1 MNAVLKTRVLPDVQ
15 SRPDTRNLPIE
26 AAGIQGLRA
35 HATVPAHGRPV
46 PTLATWSLSVGVPAA
61 ARGTHMS
68 RFVELVEAERTPLTP
83 ASLRALLERMLAKLG
98 AASGAIEVAY
108 PLLLPKRAPASG
120 ALSHLDY
127 GVRWCIEAAADGSRL
142 QRLTVTVPVT
152 TLCPCS
158 KEISD
163 HGAHNQRSLVTVSVE
178 LAKDIEPEILIA
190 AAEASASCELYGLLK
205 REDEKAVTERAYENP
220 KFAEDLVRDVAL
232 ELARDPRVARYE
244 VLAENL
250 ESIHNHSAFA
260 RLRGDGPLH
269 AGT

>member
-1 MNAVLKTRVLPDVQ
+1 MNAVLEPLALPDVQ

-26 AAGIQGLRA
+26 AAGIQGLRS
-35 HATVPAHGRPV
+35 HATVLAHGRPV

-68 RFVELVEAERTPLTP
+68 RFVELVEARGSPITP
-83 ASLRALLERMLAKLG
+83 ASLRALLARMLERLG
-98 AASGAIEVAY
+98 AAAGSLEVAY

-120 ALSHLDY
+120 ALSHVDY
-127 GVRWCIEAAADGSRL
+127 EVRWRLEAAADGR
-142 QRLTVTVPVT
+142 RELTLAVRVPVT

-163 HGAHNQRSLVTVSVE
+163 YGAHNQRSLVTVTAEHAGDVT
-178 LAKDIEPEILIA
+178 PEMLIA
-190 AAEASASCELYGLLK
+190 AAERSASCELYGLLK

-232 ELARDPRVARYE
+232 VLEGDERIIRFE

-260 RLRGDGPLH
+260 RIRGPRQRH
-269 AGT
+269 AGP

>member
-1 MNAVLKTRVLPDVQ
+1 MNAVLRPALLPDVQ

-35 HATVPAHGRPV
+35 HATVLVDGRPA
-46 PTLATWSLSVGVPAA
+46 PTLATWSLSVAVPAA

-68 RFVELVEAERTPLTP
+68 RFVELVEAERAPITPP
-83 ASLRALLERMLAKLG
+83 SLRAMLARMLGRLG
-98 AASGAIEVAY
+98 AASGALEVAY
-108 PLLLPKRAPASG
+108 PLLLPKRAPVSG
-120 ALSHLDY
+120 ALSHVDY
-127 GVRWCIEAAADGSRL
+127 GVRWRL
-142 QRLTVTVPVT
+142 AVTAEGVRPLRLTVTVPVT

-163 HGAHNQRSLVTVSVE
+163 YGAHNQRSLVTVTAE
-178 LAKDIEPEILIA
+178 LAADLEPEALIA
-190 AAEASASCELYGLLK
+190 AAERSASCELYGLLK

-232 ELARDPRVARYE
+232 ELARDPRVAGYE

-260 RLRGDGPLH
+260 RLRGGAPLH